1 MIKLRNHSSI
11 VIITCVFTTLF
22 IIPTSIEPFSE
33 PRLFVLS
40 SLSLI
45 ALLSFIHIRNELYK
59 NRAFKVFYFLIAV
72 FIFLLIV
79 SAIINDLSFAQ
90 LILGAWARNNGLA
103 YYVSL
108 FILLIVTVNMKSTKL
123 EYSILKALS
132 FTGFIVNIYAWLQ
145 FANFDFY
152 NSLFP
157 LYNKNLVV
165 YSVFGNTNFFSAFFS
180 FSLLANLGVLSIQ
193 NFSIIMR
200 TFSAISLVFSLPLL
214 FIVDLQGLV
223 LSFFGL
229 IAISCFWVN
238 SQLIRNF
245 KSKSFLRLV
254 YLIPFLFIGVLALFL
269 RAQNRFNKQE
279 FITLEDRSYFWQ
291 SAIEMIRNS
300 PWFGVGPDSFGY
312 WVGIYRSKEFYDFRN
327 QLKIDPGYTDNAH
340 NVLLHIAATLG
351 IPALVLYCLII
362 FFVLWRALIAY
373 RVCKDKF
380 IVYVIITI
388 FCAYLLQSIIS
399 IDHLGL
405 SVWGWIIG
413 GILVKL
419 SIGDENLQVAKQ
431 IKLSRL
437 SINKFKIIFLVILA
451 ILPIYV
457 AVDLIKV
464 SKVSNIFSNSIL
476 DRSFLTNKSNIDS
489 IFNLAMNSN
498 HASLRIDVAIHLANS
513 GNLKQALSLAEAT
526 SKEFPRD
533 IKSWVLLSK
542 IYKNMDREN
551 EYLGA
556 LNILRKLEPLRY

>member
-180 FSLLANLGVLSIQ
+180 FSLLANLGV
-193 NFSIIMR
+193 R

-327 QLKIDPGYTDNAH
+327 QLKTDPGYTDNAH

-380 IVYVIITI
+380 IVYVLITI

-431 IKLSRL
+431 VKLSRL

-476 DRSFLTNKSNIDS
+476 DRSFLTNKSNIDN

-542 IYKNMDREN
+542 IYKNMDREK

-556 LNILRKLEPLRY
+556 LNILRKLEPWRY

>member
-1 MIKLRNHSSI
+1 MIKLRNHSNM

-45 ALLSFIHIRNELYK
+45 ALLRFIYLRNELYK
-59 NRAFKVFYFLIAV
+59 NRAFNVFYFLIAA

-90 LILGAWARNNGLA
+90 LILGAWARSNGLA
-103 YYVSL
+103 YYISL
-108 FILLIVTVNMKSTKL
+108 FILLIVTVNMKSTNL

-132 FTGFIVNIYAWLQ
+132 FTGFIANIYAWLQ

-180 FSLLANLGVLSIQ
+180 FSLLANLGVLSNQ

-200 TFSAISLVFSLPLL
+200 TFSAISLLFSLPLL
-214 FIVDLQGLV
+214 IIVDLQGLV

-229 IAISCFWVN
+229 TLISCFWVN
-238 SQLIRNF
+238 SHFIRNF
-245 KSKSFLRLV
+245 KSKSFSRLV

-279 FITLEDRSYFWQ
+279 FITLEDRFYFWQ

-312 WVGIYRSKEFYDFRN
+312 WVGIYRSKEFYDFRS
-327 QLKIDPGYTDNAH
+327 QLKTDPGYTDNAH

-351 IPALVLYCLII
+351 IPASVLYCLII

-380 IVYVIITI
+380 IVYVLITI

-413 GILVKL
+413 GILIKL
-419 SIGDENLQVAKQ
+419 SIGDENLQVANQ
-431 IKLSRL
+431 VKLLQL
-437 SINKFKIIFLVILA
+437 SINKFKIIFSVILA

-476 DRSFLTNKSNIDS
+476 DRSFLANKSNTDNL
-489 IFNLAMNSN
+489 FNLAINSN
-498 HASLRIDVAIHLANS
+498 HASLRIDIAIHLANS
-513 GNLKQALSLAEAT
+513 GNLKQALSLTEAT

-533 IKSWVLLSK
+533 IKSWILLSK
-542 IYKNMDREN
+542 IYKNMDREK

-556 LNILRKLEPLRY
+556 LNILRKLEPRRY